1 MEQSY
6 EKFDIWNFLS
16 QMISVCICKFHGMKV
31 KYLVADKWIKFGQK
45 FLCKMHPCA
54 AFYKNNFK
62 QNHKYFMS
70 LEWSLT
76 CKIYITIS
84 INVSM

>member
-1 MEQSY
+1 MKNLISENIYPKWSQSV
-6 EKFDIWNFLS
+6 FVNF
-16 QMISVCICKFHGMKV
+16 MNFMKV

-54 AFYKNNFK
+54 AFYKNNSK

-84 INVSM
+84 VIVSM